1 MGYYTWTDA
10 RKKPTPTKDGYDWLA
25 KDKIPYGGYA
35 KVVCP
40 DDTEI
45 IENYYDGYGM
55 FGGYDIYDLVAE
67 WNKDD
72 LKEIFSRFTENDFGY
87 GFKKVAEMFADGI
100 SDDEITEYVR
110 QKVGDDSYL
119 VKEWKR
125 HIGIS
130 ISCNDE
136 DNDALKYPI
145 KITTLRQHRKYSE
158 LYPSYNTQ

>member
-10 RKKPTPTKDGYDWLA
+10 RRKPTPTKDGYDWLS

-45 IENYYDGYGM
+45 IEYHYDGYGT
-55 FGGYDIYDLVAE
+55 FGGYDIYELVVD
-67 WNKDD
+67 WNKED
-72 LKEIFSRFTENDFGY
+72 LKEIFNRFDEKHFAYD
-87 GFKKVAEMFADGI
+87 FKKVAEMYAD
-100 SDDEITEYVR
+100 DVPEEEITEYVK
-110 QKVGDDSYL
+110 QLVGEDCYL
-119 VKEWKR
+119 VREWKR
-125 HIGIS
+125 EIGIA
-130 ISCNDE
+130 IACEDE

-145 KITTLRQHRKYSE
+145 KITTLKTHKKYGE